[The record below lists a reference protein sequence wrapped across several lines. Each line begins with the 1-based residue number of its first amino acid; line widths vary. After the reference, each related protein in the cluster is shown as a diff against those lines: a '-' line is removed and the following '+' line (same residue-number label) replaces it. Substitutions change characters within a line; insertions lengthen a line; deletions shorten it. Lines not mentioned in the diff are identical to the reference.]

1 MFHTLAQD
9 CADRLIGT
17 GPRRSN
23 PAWSQ
28 VYRALDHGFA
38 KHACGRVSTLGFP
51 HGIDTFANAFERLQ
65 GERHRADYD
74 PDARFGRAEVLLMIA
89 EANYAIEQLRA
100 CGKQDRTAFAAL
112 VLLKRR
118 NH

>member
-9 CADRLIGT
+9 SADRLIGT
-17 GPRRSN
+17 GPSRNN
-23 PAWSQ
+23 PAWTQ

-38 KHACGRVSTLGFP
+38 KQACRRVDPLGFP
-51 HGIDTFANAFERLQ
+51 QGICTFADSFERLQ

-74 PDARFGRAEVLLMIA
+74 PGARLGRTEVLLTIA
-89 EANYAIEQLRA
+89 EAKYAIEQLRA
-100 CGKQDRTAFAAL
+100 CARQDRTAFAAL

-118 NH
+118 ND